1 MSQQPKV
8 VMYGT
13 ATCPYCMAARMLFKK
28 KSVAFEDI
36 SVAGNPELRATM
48 QELSGGNTVPQIFID
63 DKPLGGFDE
72 VYELDQQGELD
83 RILGRA

>member
-1 MSQQPKV
+1 MSAQPKV

-13 ATCPYCMAARMLFKK
+13 ATCPYCMAARTLFKK

-36 SVAGNPELRATM
+36 SVAGKPELRARM
-48 QELSGGNTVPQIFID
+48 QELTGGHTVPQILID
-63 DKPLGGFDE
+63 DRPLGGFDE

-83 RILGRA
+83 KMLGRA